1 MMSKSVDGRA
11 LLENTLQWLARTP
24 GVLKAHLEGQS
35 RETLNR
41 RPGASAWS
49 QTEILAHLAD
59 FEVVC
64 FQARVEH
71 ILRGEPIRSLNA
83 DVRAAEIP
91 YAAINPLT
99 SLDVFARERERS
111 LARLRQLSP
120 EHLECRALHP
130 EKGAMTLARLL
141 TEWVDHD
148 LAHIRQL
155 VATAAQIFRPDTE
168 LCRSASGSLGVSSG
182 IVAGL

>member
-1 MMSKSVDGRA
+1 MSTSMDGRA

-24 GVLKAHLEGQS
+24 GVLRAHLEGRS

-71 ILRGEPIRSLNA
+71 ILRGEPIRSVDA

-91 YAAINPLT
+91 YAAIDPLT

-111 LARLRQLSP
+111 LAHLRQLSP
-120 EHLECRALHP
+120 EHLERRAVHRELG
-130 EKGAMTLARLL
+130 EMTLGRLI
-141 TEWVDHD
+141 TDWVRHD
-148 LAHIRQL
+148 LSHIRQL
-155 VATAAQIFRPDTE
+155 VTTAAQVFCPDAE
-168 LCRSASGSLGVSSG
+168 LESRAPGPIGTSGRT
-182 IVAGL
+182 VAIQ